1 MSGQHPTRHNPSQP
15 VSMKIN
21 LRNLGLAMFEI
32 LTDCVSIFVW
42 LFILREEVIL
52 PLSLLSHVLSPGG
65 TVAAAWWLGLS
76 LAPPSPPP
84 ARPLQAVRAGLH
96 RGPPRLLLD
105 PRHHPHSPG
114 QTGAV
119 RVTSQ
124 SKVIRTC

>member
-1 MSGQHPTRHNPSQP
+1 
-15 VSMKIN
+15 MKIN

-52 PLSLLSHVLSPGG
+52 PLSLMSHVLSAGG
-65 TVAAAWWLGLS
+65 TVAAACWLGLS

-96 RGPPRLLLD
+96 RGPPGLLLD
-105 PRHHPHSPG
+105 PRHHPHPPG